1 MVISDLKHKL
11 FRNPKLLEKDGKVKI
26 HPYNINANIT
36 YFEDR
41 HSVIYDFINDKIYRK
56 DLDNKDPL
64 VPNPYKDQ
72 NDKEID
78 FNMYDYIENI
88 LSNTMLEYQLPEGN
102 YAMAIFDDKVYH
114 QHDID
119 LIFYM
124 MYHSSIN
131 KKILKFTNE
140 DISKITYNLQCN
152 TLNWVW
158 FKLDDSRLPEIILH
172 RIKTWID
179 NNPELQFHLWTNLI
193 NEDET
198 KEWLKNIS
206 PEIKDFFLKHTTIH
220 YKKETYDLV
229 KCFCEKMD
237 DTYLIWSFMYEM
249 MENYGDRG
257 SMIFKTDLV
266 RCMILYLNGGWYSDF
281 NDTMCMVPV
290 RYLINPS
297 NPEMIYIGCDLNH
310 RDCNNYVMY
319 SPKENERWLSDTK
332 RLINYSYRLY
342 KILDVKDEIFT
353 NFIQSMIR
361 SFVDIAEKADNS
373 YIFDIFG
380 LLLNKWIDMYNK
392 QVEEMLSRNNIV
404 LPLKLEFDMNK
415 FILFIKFIMTKECP
429 ESPLV
434 KRINYEF
441 SCLKNMI
448 KIKEVFRPVWKKK
461 PEDAYIKNE
470 ADHKYWKNYSVT
482 KSTIYAVFMQTNIKA
497 LIYMTNMGSFYQ
509 KVDETNPMYRI
520 PYCYFHQN
528 FCFLSV
534 LAHLVDS
541 TCCGA
546 GKNYDGFLI

>member
-1 MVISDLKHKL
+1 MVISELKHKL

-26 HPYNINANIT
+26 HPYNINKNIT

-41 HSVIYDFINDKIYRK
+41 HSVIYDFINDKIFRK
-56 DLDNKDPL
+56 DLDIKDAL

-72 NDKEID
+72 DGKEID

-88 LSNTMLEYQLPEGN
+88 LSDTMLEYQLPEGN
-102 YAMAIFDDKVYH
+102 YALAIFDDKVYH
-114 QHDID
+114 QEDVD

-124 MYHSSIN
+124 MYHSSIQ

-172 RIKTWID
+172 RIKSWID
-179 NNPELQFHLWTNLI
+179 YNPELEFHLWTNLTG
-193 NEDET
+193 EDET
-198 KEWLKNIS
+198 KEWLKDIS
-206 PEIKDFFLKHTTIH
+206 PEIKTFFLDNVKIH
-220 YKKETYDLV
+220 YKKETYAIT
-229 KCFCEKMD
+229 KRFCEKID
-237 DTYLIWSFMYEM
+237 ETYLIWSFMYEM
-249 MENYGDRG
+249 LENYGDRG

-281 NDTMCMVPV
+281 NDTMCLIPV
-290 RYLINPS
+290 KYLINPL

-332 RLINYSYRLY
+332 RLVNYSYRLY
-342 KILDVKDEIFT
+342 KILDIKDEVFT

-361 SFVDIAEKADNS
+361 SFSDIAEKSVDG

-380 LLLNKWIDMYNK
+380 LLLNKWMDMYNK
-392 QVEEMLSRNNIV
+392 QVEEMLSRNKIV
-404 LPLKLEFDMNK
+404 LPLKMDFDMNK
-415 FILFIKFIMTKECP
+415 FILFVKFIMTKECP

-441 SCLKNMI
+441 SSLKNMI
-448 KIKEVFRPVWKKK
+448 KIKDVYRPMWKNK
-461 PEDAYIKNE
+461 PEDKYVKNE
-470 ADHKYWKNYSVT
+470 ADHKYWKSYSVT

-528 FCFLSV
+528 LCFLSGIIHI
-534 LAHLVDS
+534 LDC
-541 TCCGA
+541 TQCGQGKDY
-546 GKNYDGFLI
+546 GKNII